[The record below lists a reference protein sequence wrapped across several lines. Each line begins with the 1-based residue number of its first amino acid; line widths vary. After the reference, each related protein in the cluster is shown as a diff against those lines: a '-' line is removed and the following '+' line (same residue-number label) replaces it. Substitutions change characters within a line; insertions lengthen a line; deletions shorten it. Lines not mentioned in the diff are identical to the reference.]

1 MLVCSSTRAAIF
13 HACLPRTQ
21 RPWKEGG
28 ATSAQVKMSSSVM
41 VDVRRP
47 VEVPSVM
54 QRCHTATG
62 GAALA
67 TTVKGRLVQPQL
79 V

>member
-1 MLVCSSTRAAIF
+1 MLLNTGGHF
-13 HACLPRTQ
+13 PCLSASYAKTLER
-21 RPWKEGG
+21 GG

-54 QRCHTATG
+54 QRCHTVTG

-67 TTVKGRLVQPQL
+67 TTVKGRLVRPQL